1 MKLLSFVLF
10 LALETLL
17 VDYASSSSC
26 PPLNRT
32 LFNDCIQAGYNVSN
46 FTSSRSPNVLSS
58 LIANMQNKFKN
69 CSSFSSLMTCSVHLP
84 KCSAGTSTLPCK
96 EVCKNFV
103 ADCQHSSSAD
113 DGLIALFRG
122 ICELL
127 PSSKCLP
134 KPNNLNNT
142 NPEAVKCEELVI
154 KQCQNAGYNSTSV
167 SNAYQKMVQSSTI
180 FQDSDANSA
189 LRKIICMEIAP
200 PCDAKNNQKL
210 LVPCRSMCDE
220 AYNKSR
226 SKFLDVFK
234 SRDYCSAFPENTHV
248 DGKEYCSLQAWPVNG
263 FWPSGLWTSLTS
275 AAQQQNCTVDAPKDN
290 STTSAPVVN
299 TTTSAPSGN
308 TTTSPPTTTA
318 PVVNTTTS
326 APKGNTTT
334 SAPSGN
340 ATTTKPTGNL
350 TTLAPKTNGTAPAPK
365 TNGTKPTP
373 TSHVTTPAATSKKTT
388 TESHKSSTSSNPSS
402 GTKGSPPVVSA
413 HKGGKMSGGAIAG
426 TVLGILALL
435 VAIVV
440 GVICFRKH
448 HKTRSQYRHS
458 LMVDMDEL

>member
-299 TTTSAPSGN
+299 TTTSAP
-308 TTTSPPTTTA
+308 
-318 PVVNTTTS
+318 VVNTTTS

>member
-299 TTTSAPSGN
+299 TTTSAP
-308 TTTSPPTTTA
+308 
-318 PVVNTTTS
+318 
-326 APKGNTTT
+326 KGNTTT

>member
-308 TTTSPPTTTA
+308 
-318 PVVNTTTS
+318 
-326 APKGNTTT
+326 
-334 SAPSGN
+334 